1 MSNYVRIY
9 LVTNHKTDEKTLV
22 EASNQASALR
32 MVVERQFDIS
42 VPSAREV
49 ASMIEG
55 GYRVVRGDEPAPAP
69 ALAVAA

>member
-1 MSNYVRIY
+1 MSNHVRIY

-22 EASNQASALR
+22 EAGNQASALR

-49 ASMIEG
+49 AAMIES
-55 GYRVVRGDEPAPAP
+55 GYRVMRNEEPRTEPVV
-69 ALAVAA
+69 ALAA